1 MSGKIIIL
9 DEFTANQI
17 AAGEVVERPASVL
30 KELIENSI
38 DAKSDRIDIEIKNGG
53 IGYIKVSD
61 NGNGIDKDDI
71 PMAFERHGTSKIR
84 QISDIYNISTMG
96 FRGEALPSIASVSNV
111 SITTKTKEQDFA
123 VKVVYEALEQKS
135 ISKSARPQGTT
146 IEVKN
151 LFFNTPARYKFLKGD
166 KQEARYCTDIVLRLA
181 LANTHVAFSMI
192 SNGQEVIRTNGDNLL
207 LNCIYGIYGRDI
219 AKDIIEINAKTDDF
233 TVSGY
238 IGRPFASRGN
248 RQHQSLFINN
258 RYVKYPEL
266 NASIERAY
274 ETRIMKGRFPFYVLK
289 LNIPSQN
296 VDVNVHPSKI
306 EVKISNISEI
316 FGKLNYILKESL
328 DKEQKVMEPSVIR
341 PSYTKYK
348 EQEESK
354 TILDFNNQLSAFS
367 KEIQEN
373 KAEENEVKE
382 SKVEENT
389 VQESITDYQNYKKEG
404 SVKIEDVIT
413 CENTLKITETNF
425 SDQMHQSVIEPY
437 RVAGQILNTY
447 IIIDKFDYIYII
459 DQHAAHEKIYFEQ
472 LKEEYE
478 DRSIVSQQ
486 LMIPIELVITS
497 SEMQFIEDH
506 EDIIKLFGFDFTQFG
521 KNSIL
526 IREIPTTLAE
536 CNIEDAFRTMIDDM
550 VNDKKDKIYTALYTI
565 ACKAAVKANKKLDEE
580 QMKYIYE
587 KLMTLKNPFTC
598 PHGRPTIIKM
608 NRYDFDKLFK
618 RIV

>member
-38 DAKSDRIDIEIKNGG
+38 DAKADRIDIEIKNGG

-123 VKVVYEALEQKS
+123 VKAVYEALEQKS
-135 ISKSARPQGTT
+135 ISKSARAQGTT

-328 DKEQKVMEPSVIR
+328 DKEQKAMEPSVIR

-348 EQEESK
+348 EQEDSK
-354 TILDFNNQLSAFS
+354 TVSDFNNQLSAFS

-373 KAEENEVKE
+373 RNNKE
-382 SKVEENT
+382 EENT
-389 VQESITDYQNYKKEG
+389 LKESIINYQNYIKEE
-404 SVKIEDVIT
+404 SINKQDVIT
-413 CENTLKITETNF
+413 CENNDIKAKTDIKANITNQHHAIIDEA
-425 SDQMHQSVIEPY
+425 Y
-437 RVAGQILNTY
+437 RIAGQILNTY
-447 IIIDKFDYIYII
+447 IIIDKHDYIYVI

>member
-38 DAKSDRIDIEIKNGG
+38 DAKADRIDIEIKNGG

-123 VKVVYEALEQKS
+123 VKAVYEALEQKS

-328 DKEQKVMEPSVIR
+328 DKEQKAMEPSVIR

-348 EQEESK
+348 EQEDSK
-354 TILDFNNQLSAFS
+354 TVSDFNNQLSAFS

-373 KAEENEVKE
+373 RNNKE
-382 SKVEENT
+382 EENT
-389 VQESITDYQNYKKEG
+389 LKESIINYQNYIKEE
-404 SVKIEDVIT
+404 SINKQDVIT
-413 CENTLKITETNF
+413 CENNDIKAKTDIKANITNQHHAIIDEA
-425 SDQMHQSVIEPY
+425 Y
-437 RVAGQILNTY
+437 RIAGQILNTY
-447 IIIDKFDYIYII
+447 IIIDKHDYIYVI

-497 SEMQFIEDH
+497 SEM
-506 EDIIKLFGFDFTQFG
+506 
-521 KNSIL
+521 
-526 IREIPTTLAE
+526 
-536 CNIEDAFRTMIDDM
+536 
-550 VNDKKDKIYTALYTI
+550 
-565 ACKAAVKANKKLDEE
+565 
-580 QMKYIYE
+580 
-587 KLMTLKNPFTC
+587 
-598 PHGRPTIIKM
+598 
-608 NRYDFDKLFK
+608 
-618 RIV
+618 

>member
-123 VKVVYEALEQKS
+123 VKAVYEALEQKS

-328 DKEQKVMEPSVIR
+328 DKEQKAMESSVIR

>member
-38 DAKSDRIDIEIKNGG
+38 DANSDRIDIEIKNGG

-61 NGNGIDKDDI
+61 NGNGIEKDDI

-135 ISKSARPQGTT
+135 MSKSARAQGTT

-181 LANTHVAFSMI
+181 LANTHVAFSMT
-192 SNGQEVIRTNGDNLL
+192 SNGQEVIRTNGDNFL

-219 AKDIIEINAKTDDF
+219 AKDIIEINAETDDF
-233 TVSGY
+233 SVSGY

-289 LNIPSQN
+289 LSIPSQN

-306 EVKISNISEI
+306 EVKISNISEV

-328 DKEQKVMEPSVIR
+328 DKEQKAMESSVIR

-536 CNIEDAFRTMIDDM
+536 CNIEDAFRTIIDDM

>member
-38 DAKSDRIDIEIKNGG
+38 DANSDRIDIEIKNGG

-61 NGNGIDKDDI
+61 NGNGIEKDDI

-135 ISKSARPQGTT
+135 MSKSARAQGTT

-181 LANTHVAFSMI
+181 LANTHVAFSMT
-192 SNGQEVIRTNGDNLL
+192 SNGQEVIRTNGDNFL

-219 AKDIIEINAKTDDF
+219 AKDIIEINAETDDF
-233 TVSGY
+233 SVSGY

-306 EVKISNISEI
+306 EVKISNISEV

-328 DKEQKVMEPSVIR
+328 DKEQKAMESSVIR

>member
-38 DAKSDRIDIEIKNGG
+38 DANSDRIDIEIKNGG

-61 NGNGIDKDDI
+61 NGNGIEKDDI

-123 VKVVYEALEQKS
+123 VKAVYEALEQKS

-181 LANTHVAFSMI
+181 LANTHVAFSMT
-192 SNGQEVIRTNGDNLL
+192 SNGQEVIRTNGDNFL

-219 AKDIIEINAKTDDF
+219 AKDIIEINAETDDF
-233 TVSGY
+233 SVSGY

-289 LNIPSQN
+289 LSIPSQN

-328 DKEQKVMEPSVIR
+328 DKEQKAMESSVIR

>member
-38 DAKSDRIDIEIKNGG
+38 DANSDRIDIEIKNGG

-61 NGNGIDKDDI
+61 NGNGIEKDDI

-135 ISKSARPQGTT
+135 MSKSARAQGTT

-181 LANTHVAFSMI
+181 LANTHVAFSMT
-192 SNGQEVIRTNGDNLL
+192 SNGQEVIRTNGDNFL

-219 AKDIIEINAKTDDF
+219 AKDIIEINAETDDF
-233 TVSGY
+233 SVSGY

-328 DKEQKVMEPSVIR
+328 DKEQKAMESSVIR

-389 VQESITDYQNYKKEG
+389 VQESITDYQNYKKE
-404 SVKIEDVIT
+404 
-413 CENTLKITETNF
+413 
-425 SDQMHQSVIEPY
+425 
-437 RVAGQILNTY
+437 
-447 IIIDKFDYIYII
+447 
-459 DQHAAHEKIYFEQ
+459 
-472 LKEEYE
+472 
-478 DRSIVSQQ
+478 
-486 LMIPIELVITS
+486 
-497 SEMQFIEDH
+497 
-506 EDIIKLFGFDFTQFG
+506 
-521 KNSIL
+521 
-526 IREIPTTLAE
+526 
-536 CNIEDAFRTMIDDM
+536 
-550 VNDKKDKIYTALYTI
+550 
-565 ACKAAVKANKKLDEE
+565 
-580 QMKYIYE
+580 
-587 KLMTLKNPFTC
+587 
-598 PHGRPTIIKM
+598 
-608 NRYDFDKLFK
+608 
-618 RIV
+618 

>member
-123 VKVVYEALEQKS
+123 VKAVYEALEQKS
-135 ISKSARPQGTT
+135 ISKSARAQGTT

-328 DKEQKVMEPSVIR
+328 DKEQKAMEPSVIR

-348 EQEESK
+348 EQEDSK
-354 TILDFNNQLSAFS
+354 TVSDFNNQLSAFS

-373 KAEENEVKE
+373 RNNKE
-382 SKVEENT
+382 EENT
-389 VQESITDYQNYKKEG
+389 LKESIINYQNYIKEE
-404 SVKIEDVIT
+404 SINKQDVIT
-413 CENTLKITETNF
+413 CENNDIKAKTDIKANITNQHHAIIDEA
-425 SDQMHQSVIEPY
+425 Y
-437 RVAGQILNTY
+437 RIAGQILNTY
-447 IIIDKFDYIYII
+447 IIIDKHDYIYVI

>member
-1 MSGKIIIL
+1 MRQRKQ
-9 DEFTANQI
+9 T
-17 AAGEVVERPASVL
+17 
-30 KELIENSI
+30 
-38 DAKSDRIDIEIKNGG
+38 
-53 IGYIKVSD
+53 
-61 NGNGIDKDDI
+61 
-71 PMAFERHGTSKIR
+71 TS
-84 QISDIYNISTMG
+84 
-96 FRGEALPSIASVSNV
+96 EP
-111 SITTKTKEQDFA
+111 
-123 VKVVYEALEQKS
+123 
-135 ISKSARPQGTT
+135 
-146 IEVKN
+146 
-151 LFFNTPARYKFLKGD
+151 
-166 KQEARYCTDIVLRLA
+166 
-181 LANTHVAFSMI
+181 
-192 SNGQEVIRTNGDNLL
+192 
-207 LNCIYGIYGRDI
+207 
-219 AKDIIEINAKTDDF
+219 
-233 TVSGY
+233 
-238 IGRPFASRGN
+238 
-248 RQHQSLFINN
+248 FINN

-289 LNIPSQN
+289 LSIPSQN

-328 DKEQKVMEPSVIR
+328 DKEQKAMESSVIR

-536 CNIEDAFRTMIDDM
+536 CNIEDAFRTIIDDM

-598 PHGRPTIIKM
+598 PHGRPTMIKM
-608 NRYDFDKLFK
+608 TRYDFDKLFK